1 MTTIL
6 PYALSGVLSIIPALS
21 VFSGQALAPLL
32 ALFLLLL
39 FAAYPESV
47 KKLVPLSHSTV
58 SLIISGFLLWGLISC
73 SWAPN
78 GAAALTLW
86 AKLVFL
92 VMGSVLAIRLFE
104 EHPLPCPPMLLP
116 TSLVMGLLVVLEE
129 RFSHGLLITFLQQL
143 LGNASYE
150 YALTEL
156 NRAATVLALFIWPAL
171 VPLIRKGRLLPAVLL
186 VLLTVVVII
195 SLKSLSAVMGVG
207 AGMVVF
213 LLVFRLQGRALT
225 WLLVATFIAIIL
237 LPFVMYLQ
245 DPAALAAHFPHL
257 PESARHR
264 LYIWDFA
271 SHKAMLHPWL
281 GWGFNTSRVIP
292 ILPED
297 MLWGGNSPL
306 PLHPHNSILQ
316 LWLELGI
323 PGVLLFAGLIA
334 ALGSHIRIYAAD
346 RAYMAACTASLMAYF
361 IIGLTAFGIWQE
373 WWIASACLVGIGLFN
388 VRKEV

>member
-6 PYALSGVLSIIPALS
+6 PYALGGVLSIIPALS

-39 FAAYPESV
+39 FVTYPESV
-47 KKLVPLSHSTV
+47 KKLVPLSHSTI

-73 SWAPN
+73 SWALN

-92 VMGSVLAIRLFE
+92 VMGSVLAIRLLE
-104 EHPLPCPPMLLP
+104 AHPLPLSPMLFPASLAAAL
-116 TSLVMGLLVVLEE
+116 LVMLEE
-129 RFSHGLLITFLQQL
+129 RLTHGFLITLLHQL
-143 LGNASYE
+143 LGNPFYE

-156 NRAATVLALFIWPAL
+156 NRAATVLALFVWPAL
-171 VPLIRKGRLLPAVLL
+171 VPLIRKGRTLPAILL
-186 VLLTVVVII
+186 TLLTVAVIL

-207 AGMVVF
+207 AGVVAF
-213 LLVFRLQGRALT
+213 LLVFQLQGRALT
-225 WLLVATFIAIIL
+225 GLLVATLIAIVL

-245 DPAALAAHFPHL
+245 DPAAIAAHFPQL

-264 LYIWDFA
+264 LYIWEFA
-271 SHKAMLHPWL
+271 SHKAMLHPWF

-334 ALGSHIRIYAAD
+334 ALASYIRIYAAD
-346 RAYMAACTASLMAYF
+346 RLYMAACTASLMAYF
-361 IIGLTAFGIWQE
+361 VIGLTAFGIWQE
-373 WWIASACLVGIGLFN
+373 WWIASACLVGVWLFSVRN
-388 VRKEV
+388 VD